1 MPASDIISVP
11 DKRLRETSSRI
22 AVVTDEVEAIIEKM
36 KAATLDWEAQRDSEV
51 GVALA
56 AVQIG
61 EMERI
66 VVVRNRP
73 DDKSDKDFETFI
85 NPEIVKYEGEVS
97 EEPEGCLSIPDIYG
111 VVPRHETVR
120 IKALDIN
127 GNPFRVKVSGFLAR
141 VFQHEIDHLRG
152 KLFVDHVKADKFYRI
167 EQDGKLTP
175 LTAEEI
181 DSARILWDC

>member
-1 MPASDIISVP
+1 MPANDIISVP
-11 DKRLRETSSRI
+11 DKRLRQTSNRI
-22 AVVTDEVEAIIEKM
+22 AVVSEDTKAIIEKM
-36 KAATLDWEAQRDSEV
+36 KTATLDWEAQRDSEV

-61 EMERI
+61 AMDRI

-85 NPEIVKYEGEVS
+85 NPEIAKYEGEVS

-111 VVPRHETVR
+111 VVPRYETVR
-120 IKALDIN
+120 IKALDID
-127 GNPFRVKVSGFLAR
+127 GTPFRVKVSGFLAR

-152 KLFVDHVKADKFYRI
+152 KLFVDHVKEDKFYRI

-175 LTAEEI
+175 LAKAEIEK
-181 DSARILWDC
+181 ARILWDC